1 MNDESFLIIL
11 PAFVLF
17 SSDDKTPLVHRMGE
31 KKIIP
36 LFTDLDSAK
45 TFVERRNKPC
55 LVGRL
60 PNREEV
66 RRFLSCFKT
75 DDEVAMDP
83 LSEGRTVITTYKV
96 GNILNSLRGVRH
108 EPS

>member
-1 MNDESFLIIL
+1 MNDESFLITL

-36 LFTDLDSAK
+36 FFKDLDSAK

-55 LVGRL
+55 IVGTL

-66 RRFLSCFKT
+66 RRFLSVFKP

-83 LSEGRTVITTYKV
+83 LSEGRIVITTYKV
-96 GNILNSLRGVRH
+96 GDIPNAL
-108 EPS
+108 